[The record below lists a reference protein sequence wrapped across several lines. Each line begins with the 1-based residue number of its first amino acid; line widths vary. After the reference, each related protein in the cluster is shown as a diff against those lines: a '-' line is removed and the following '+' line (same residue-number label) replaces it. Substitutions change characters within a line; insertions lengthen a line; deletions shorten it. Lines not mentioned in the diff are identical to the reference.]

1 MRHITWLFI
10 FISVTYFSCKNNEIE
25 NHILEPNLESQ
36 DLYVERNVRLIQNLK
51 SYILKNQELLLSNR
65 LIIDSVYGNSIFQF
79 LKNKQSENS
88 EFEDLINQINRSR
101 FLNLKFNKYH
111 SNYTDINRV
120 ILAKLS
126 LNENNVAIG
135 LNEFGDRKSCLI
147 LYNQNISDCHSSFY
161 REAAVAVLAAGL
173 GGFWGGIVPAFD
185 AAWGLID
192 CCLLYTSPSPRDYAA
207 SRMPSSA

>member
-10 FISVTYFSCKNNEIE
+10 FISITYFSCKNNEIE

-65 LIIDSVYGNSIFQF
+65 LFIDSVYGNSIFQF
-79 LKNKQSENS
+79 LKNRQSENS

-192 CCLLYTSPSPRDYAA
+192 CQNRAQRNFDYCLGNI
-207 SRMPSSA
+207 

>member
-192 CCLLYTSPSPRDYAA
+192 CQNRAQRNFDYCLGNI
-207 SRMPSSA
+207 

>member
-88 EFEDLINQINRSR
+88 EFEDLINQMNRSR

-192 CCLLYTSPSPRDYAA
+192 CQNRAQRNFDYCLGNI
-207 SRMPSSA
+207 